1 MRPNRRRSLGGRDQI
16 MMTTVSHLE
25 EFISRLCHTPAA
37 HSALARTG
45 DPAEFWK
52 RFAQKA
58 IRGGYFKSADEFV
71 RFVEACTRYLGSEQ
85 VVQDRGSVLGI
96 RSLSEAI
103 ARQWARGPASENAP
117 TSDEI
122 AGLLQSA
129 WVTSGEFRSLR
140 SADAG
145 RAADQRGR

>member
-1 MRPNRRRSLGGRDQI
+1 

-25 EFISRLCHTPAA
+25 EFISRFRHAPTA
-37 HSALARTG
+37 HRSMTRIG

-52 RFAQKA
+52 RFAQRA
-58 IRGGYFKSADEFV
+58 IHGGYFKSADEFV
-71 RFVEACTRYLGSEQ
+71 RFVEACTRYLGFEP
-85 VVQDRGSVLGI
+85 VMQDRGSVHGI

-103 ARQWARGPASENAP
+103 ARQWARGTAPENAP

-122 AGLLQSA
+122 AGLLQSV

-145 RAADQRGR
+145 RTADQRGR